1 MPGSGSRVKRGLCAN
16 AAGLPAPALRD
27 EKAGII
33 VKGRGEIDFIF
44 LNKKGALMSVF
55 QVRKEELEKHE
66 FMMGT
71 HRGRLAVTLDLLTE
85 AMVLV
90 GQHSVYCRSQLNPGQ
105 PAMDIRLINQS
116 LGQAKELI
124 QHVMEELRAERDRQR
139 AQ

>member
-1 MPGSGSRVKRGLCAN
+1 
-16 AAGLPAPALRD
+16 
-27 EKAGII
+27 
-33 VKGRGEIDFIF
+33 
-44 LNKKGALMSVF
+44 MSVF
-55 QVRKEELEKHE
+55 QDRKEELERHE

-90 GQHSVYCRSQLNPGQ
+90 GQHSVYCRSQRNPSQ

-124 QHVMEELRAERDRQR
+124 QHVMEELRAERERQR